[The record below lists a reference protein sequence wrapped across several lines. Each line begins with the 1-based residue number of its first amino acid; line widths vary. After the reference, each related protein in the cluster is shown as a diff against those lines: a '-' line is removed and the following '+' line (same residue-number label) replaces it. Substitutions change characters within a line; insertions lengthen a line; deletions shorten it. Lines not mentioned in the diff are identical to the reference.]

1 MTKDNEKNTEKKY
14 SDLKKKYKL
23 PEFSEMDRELEISS
37 IEETNFLLRAIARK
51 ASEKLDFYASLIE
64 EALQPDTSNLYS
76 MHEARF
82 FTQNDKNK
90 MNELYSRMM
99 KLARE
104 SIETSLDNTE
114 ENEAKFI
121 SLFFSEWKQIKQE
134 LLAYVRKMKS
144 SWNEDTDQEEETAGY
159 MG

>member
-144 SWNEDTDQEEETAGY
+144 SWNEDTDQEEETAG
-159 MG
+159 